1 MSEQRKPWN
10 MREDETPRAY
20 RAFEVYRDMAGD
32 RSLERLCQVHTAA
45 LPTAKAW
52 SVRYEWQARV
62 RAFDEAVAARAADR
76 ALEDAVAVRARQ
88 AADAKRLQE
97 LGIERLSTL
106 PVGQLKPGHAIQ
118 AWKIGAEAERK
129 ALGIADKVELAGETG
144 VRITF
149 AYEDAKPGDD
159 EGGND
164 G

>member
-1 MSEQRKPWN
+1 MADRKPWN
-10 MREDETPRAY
+10 MRPGETAKAY
-20 RAFEVYRDMAGD
+20 QAFEVYRDLGAERTMEKAGAILGKSMGTIEPWAS
-32 RSLERLCQVHTAA
+32 RF
-45 LPTAKAW
+45 
-52 SVRYEWQARV
+52 EWAARV
-62 RAFDEAVAARAADR
+62 RAFDEAVAAKAADR

-118 AWKIGAEAERK
+118 AWKVGAEAERK

-159 EGGND
+159 EVTD
-164 G
+164 D